1 MKCMF
6 KFIGIALLLLIS
18 VGCANNIDKQ
28 TNNTDE
34 TIESVVASLI
44 EDAETDVEKIKRI
57 CPG

>member
-34 TIESVVASLI
+34 TIESMVACLI